1 CAAGQHRA
9 AISEIEAQ
17 SCIFLGAA
25 IISHTHA
32 DHSGGV
38 LDVLEELEDR
48 FYGEIFVNHESF
60 LATPVAGPDRGVA
73 GKRLRAM
80 FHRLRE
86 FPDRVKPAEEGSTG
100 SFGELSWRILA
111 PKHDEVLEAVATGD
125 PNCASAVV
133 LVAAHQNFVLVG
145 GDTPLKT
152 WERIAGQVPVG
163 AVCRWP
169 HHGGGVGGTNSVEAQ
184 EQLFAITRPSAVVVS
199 VGAGNTYGHPS
210 SAFFQ
215 ARKEN
220 GARLLCT
227 QVTSAC
233 IRGGGAGRACA
244 GSIRV
249 SITPSG
255 NLVTVD
261 AKDHP
266 ATIEAWGAA
275 QCK

>member
-1 CAAGQHRA
+1 MSDVIISFVDVGQGDCTVAIDTSTATGILIDCAAGQHRA

-100 SFGELSWRILA
+100 SFGELSWQIG
-111 PKHDEVLEAVATGD
+111 T
-125 PNCASAVV
+125 AS
-133 LVAAHQNFVLVG
+133 
-145 GDTPLKT
+145 
-152 WERIAGQVPVG
+152 W
-163 AVCRWP
+163 
-169 HHGGGVGGTNSVEAQ
+169 
-184 EQLFAITRPSAVVVS
+184 
-199 VGAGNTYGHPS
+199 
-210 SAFFQ
+210 
-215 ARKEN
+215 
-220 GARLLCT
+220 
-227 QVTSAC
+227 
-233 IRGGGAGRACA
+233 
-244 GSIRV
+244 
-249 SITPSG
+249 
-255 NLVTVD
+255 
-261 AKDHP
+261 
-266 ATIEAWGAA
+266 
-275 QCK
+275 